1 MSKNKTHEISV
12 KRFAENPIILTS
24 EIMPSVEGMKV
35 ECVLNPGAFTFQNKS
50 WLLLRVAE
58 RPHQEEDFVSFPILD
73 EDGNI
78 KILKYATDDPDL
90 DMSDARMVTYKGKMY
105 LSTMSHLRLVCSEDG
120 IKFYEPE
127 GFPTLIF
134 V

>member
-1 MSKNKTHEISV
+1 
-12 KRFAENPIILTS
+12 
-24 EIMPSVEGMKV
+24 MKV

-134 V
+134 GKGALKHMV